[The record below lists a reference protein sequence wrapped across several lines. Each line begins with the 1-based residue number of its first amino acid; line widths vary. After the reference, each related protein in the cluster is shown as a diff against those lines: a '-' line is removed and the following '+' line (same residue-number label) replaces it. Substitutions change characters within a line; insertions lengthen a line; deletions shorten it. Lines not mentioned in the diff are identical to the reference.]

1 MMTDPSN
8 DSLHP
13 DHGPKKEV
21 VILLTD
27 MVRSSVRTS
36 TMKPEEIR
44 DFMIGYHLQIRDI
57 IMIHGDDPIE
67 IEPQAG
73 DGALVIFD
81 RRPDEGRT
89 EMCNR
94 VVQAVERM
102 ARAIDAG
109 ALPATR
115 MGIHLGD
122 IIQAKLGEKVLK
134 FGSSFAVASRLEDL
148 CSYFGTSYL
157 MDREVALC
165 QGAEHRFLVS
175 VGKLTLQGLP
185 TPLNVYTVYKPGIN
199 GCPIDIDER
208 RLLEFISIKNRAME
222 LFRGD
227 GQGRILA
234 DFPSVRERLLR
245 AQILFTEMTGR
256 KDLATERI
264 LEYIRENP
272 TPAGDFG
279 NLGMKLASRRRDSLG
294 IRIFR
299 LSQQL
304 LRAMDIESYH
314 ALVVDTE
321 WERYF
326 VLEWKKKG
334 EIIVKINEEPDGIY
348 YIDSG
353 EAETF
358 DEQGRLLATLAEGDI
373 FGEMAYFSKIR
384 KRNATV
390 VAKTD
395 LVVRRIST
403 DDFKK
408 LPIIGKIFKRIARR
422 RRILTAVSGR

>member
-1 MMTDPSN
+1 MTDRRN
-8 DSLHP
+8 DSLLSGH
-13 DHGPKKEV
+13 DQKKEV
-21 VILLTD
+21 VILFTD
-27 MVRSSVRTS
+27 MVRYSVRTS
-36 TMKPEEIR
+36 TMTPEEIR
-44 DFMIGYHLQIRDI
+44 DFMIGYHQDIRDI
-57 IMIHGDDPIE
+57 IVIDDDLIE
-67 IEPQAG
+67 IEPLAG

-81 RRPDEGRT
+81 RRADEGRV

-94 VVQAVERM
+94 VVRAVERM

-109 ALPATR
+109 DLPATR

-157 MDREVALC
+157 MDREVAHC
-165 QGAEHRFLVS
+165 QGAETRFLVN
-175 VGKLTLQGLP
+175 VGRLTLQGLP
-185 TPLNVYTVYKPGIN
+185 NPLNVFTVYKPGIN
-199 GCPIDIDER
+199 GCPADVDETQ
-208 RLLEFISIKNRAME
+208 LLEFISIKNSAMDR
-222 LFRGD
+222 FCGD
-227 GQGRILA
+227 CSGGILP
-234 DFPSVRERLLR
+234 DFPSVRENLIE
-245 AQILFTEMTGR
+245 AQKLFTEMTGK

-272 TPAGDFG
+272 TPAGDFS

-294 IRIFR
+294 VRIFR

-334 EIIVKINEEPDGIY
+334 EIVVKVNEEPDGIY

-358 DEQGRLLATLAEGDI
+358 DEEGRLLATLGEGDI

-384 KRNATV
+384 TRNATV

-395 LVVRRIST
+395 LVVRKISSA
-403 DDFKK
+403 DFRK
-408 LPIIGKIFKRIARR
+408 LPVIEKIFQRIAQGRR
-422 RRILTAVSGR
+422 TPTAVPGR

>member
-1 MMTDPSN
+1 MTDPSN

-13 DHGPKKEV
+13 DYGPKKEV

-27 MVRSSVRTS
+27 MVRSSMRTS

-44 DFMIGYHLQIRDI
+44 DFMIGYHQQIRDI
-57 IMIHGDDPIE
+57 IMMDGDDPIE

-81 RRPDEGRT
+81 RRPDEGRA

-102 ARAIDAG
+102 ARAIDVG

-185 TPLNVYTVYKPGIN
+185 SPLNVYTVYKPGIN
-199 GCPIDIDER
+199 GCPSEIDEG

-222 LFRGD
+222 LFCGD
-227 GQGRILA
+227 DPGRILA

-279 NLGMKLASRRRDSLG
+279 SLGMKLASRRRDSLG
-294 IRIFR
+294 VRIFR

-373 FGEMAYFSKIR
+373 FGEMAYFSKMR

-395 LVVRRIST
+395 LVVRKIST
-403 DDFKK
+403 EDFKK
-408 LPIIGKIFKRIARR
+408 LPIIDKIFKRIARG
-422 RRILTAVSGR
+422 RRILTAIPGR